1 MIEAVSARPAGSLQ
15 EVYLQAGQVGGGQ
28 PPDPSPADRLAF
40 EAAMERAEAQTQ
52 VEPSTRADVVAAA
65 ADNPWVVPPTP
76 ADASHSAPNVGLG
89 ERLMDTLV
97 EVREVWDTQRGEVEL
112 LRTDPS
118 SISQTDM
125 VGLLY
130 DIQQSTMVYN
140 MVVNEVSQVD
150 SKIEGILRTA

>member
-1 MIEAVSARPAGSLQ
+1 
-15 EVYLQAGQVGGGQ
+15 
-28 PPDPSPADRLAF
+28 
-40 EAAMERAEAQTQ
+40 
-52 VEPSTRADVVAAA
+52 
-65 ADNPWVVPPTP
+65 
-76 ADASHSAPNVGLG
+76 
-89 ERLMDTLV
+89 MDTLV

-118 SISQTDM
+118 SISPTDM